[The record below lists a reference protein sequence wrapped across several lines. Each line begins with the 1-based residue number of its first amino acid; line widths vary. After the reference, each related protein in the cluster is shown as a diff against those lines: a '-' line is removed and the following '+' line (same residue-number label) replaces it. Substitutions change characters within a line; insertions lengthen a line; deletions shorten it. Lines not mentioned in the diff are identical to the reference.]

1 MNKQYKDDPE
11 YQKMFQACL
20 DANKVIAR
28 KKVVN
33 YIIYLVVIIIL
44 IFVSIYVI
52 WNVLGVKEVFNLY
65 NNIL

>member
-11 YQKMFQACL
+11 Y
-20 DANKVIAR
+20 VSIIIIVR
-28 KKVVN
+28 KKLLI
-33 YIIYLVVIIIL
+33 IIYLVVIIIL

-52 WNVLGVKEVFNLY
+52 WNVLGVKEVFDLY